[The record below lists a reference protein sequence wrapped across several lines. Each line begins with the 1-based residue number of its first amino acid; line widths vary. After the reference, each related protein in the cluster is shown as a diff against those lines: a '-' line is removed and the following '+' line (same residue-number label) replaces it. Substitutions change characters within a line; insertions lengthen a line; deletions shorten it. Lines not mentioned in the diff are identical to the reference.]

1 MDNAYEDKSEKEEV
15 VEVGD
20 GEKVKIGESKHIH
33 CMAFNITISIYTRLW
48 TRKWFYQCAH
58 LIFWFCH
65 PNIISKV
72 LDDIVHTTVL

>member
-33 CMAFNITISIYTRLW
+33 CMAFNINISIYTRLYHESD
-48 TRKWFYQCAH
+48 FINV
-58 LIFWFCH
+58 LISFSDFVI
-65 PNIISKV
+65 PI
-72 LDDIVHTTVL
+72 